1 MDVVASSPDLQSAL
15 VSRERVRGLTHE
27 LYRYPARFSPAFVG
41 HAIEEFAPPG
51 GLVLDPFLG
60 GGTTAVEALAR
71 GRRFVG
77 FDLNSLSLV
86 LTRAKTT
93 PLSRRDEGLL
103 REWASA
109 EGDSR
114 SSPTD
119 RDVRLHNAPTELI
132 EALAPFV
139 ASARS
144 LGSPRLQDA
153 ASGVLLHAGQWA
165 LDGRAEPAS
174 PTDAVGQ
181 LRSATETLLKGLQ
194 ELSLQS
200 RERAVRPSSLHRRRA
215 LFLGSAKGVAVGRA
229 TNRLSGRTS
238 LVLTSPPYPGVH
250 VLYHRWQVRGRAETP
265 MPYWLADSSDGLGP
279 RHYTMGGRSK
289 VGEEVYFAEIEA
301 TWRALR
307 RLLRHDAVVIQVVAF
322 ASPDRQ
328 LPRYLRA
335 MEQAGYVSAGGLTT
349 PSWRDVPNRRWY
361 FRVRPE
367 RGEAREVLLVHRKAD

>member
-1 MDVVASSPDLQSAL
+1 MVASSPDLQSAL
-15 VSRERVRGLTHE
+15 ESRERVSGLTHE

-41 HAIEEFAPPG
+41 PAIEEFAPPG

-93 PLSRRDEGLL
+93 PLSHQDEGLL

-109 EGDSR
+109 GVDAERLSSDS
-114 SSPTD
+114 
-119 RDVRLHNAPTELI
+119 DVRLHNAPTELV
-132 EALAPFV
+132 EALAPYV
-139 ASARS
+139 ASARG
-144 LGSPRLQDA
+144 LGSARLKDA
-153 ASGVLLHAGQWA
+153 ASGILLHVGQWA
-165 LDGRAEPAS
+165 LDGRAVPAS
-174 PTDAVGQ
+174 PEDTVGQ
-181 LRSATETLLKGLQ
+181 VRSATETLLKGLR

-200 RERAVRPSSLHRRRA
+200 RRRAIRPSSLHKRRS
-215 LFLGSAKGVAVGRA
+215 LFLGSARSLAEGRP
-229 TNRLSGRTS
+229 TNWLSGRAS

-279 RHYTMGGRSK
+279 RHYTMGGRSQ

-307 RLLRHDAVVIQVVAF
+307 RLLKHEALVVQVVAF

-335 MEQAGYVSAGGLTT
+335 MEQAGYASAGDLTR

-367 RGEAREVLLVHRKAD
+367 RGETREVLLVHRKAD